1 MITCYTVIGELPDRN
16 SFKSLAVFIFQRVS
30 NEYSRNNHIAITYCL
45 QATPQFDKRRMRLVN
60 RETKRCIRT
69 PCRTFD
75 ISEQAISEVCMR
87 KKLEWAGQSVG
98 RLLVLYECGRS
109 KDGRVLWKCRC
120 ECGNECIVSSSH
132 LKNQRIQSC
141 GCLQRECKTIHGLST
156 KHMRLC
162 NSIRKHFKWISDGR
176 SGYQGWT
183 IDTRYPNNAQG
194 VANFCLDLIELQPKM
209 SELYESDRSLDV
221 DKDNGGK
228 VFCPECIVFRKATE
242 NRGKKP
248 NNLKLL
254 DGTPFVEFCRK
265 LGYKTR
271 GNGRPTREYAM
282 FSKYFVRHNGA
293 GHPELLK
300 KANELVALYSKCLK
314 LLKLRD
320 EVRQLAEQVAF
331 S

>member
-1 MITCYTVIGELPDRN
+1 MRNKREL
-16 SFKSLAVFIFQRVS
+16 
-30 NEYSRNNHIAITYCL
+30 
-45 QATPQFDKRRMRLVN
+45 
-60 RETKRCIRT
+60 
-69 PCRTFD
+69 
-75 ISEQAISEVCMR
+75 
-87 KKLEWAGQSVG
+87 AGQPFG
-98 RLLVLYECGRS
+98 RLLVLDECGRA
-109 KDGRVLWKCRC
+109 KDGCVLWKCRC
-120 ECGNECIVSSSH
+120 ECGNECVVRSSN
-132 LKNQRIQSC
+132 LRNQHAQSC
-141 GCLQRECKTIHGLST
+141 GCLQRDRVRECKTTHGLTT
-156 KHMRLC
+156 KHRRLLK
-162 NSIRKHFKWISDGR
+162 SILQHFKFISDGC

-194 VANFCLDLIELQPKM
+194 VANFCLDLIELQPHM

-242 NRGKKP
+242 NRSKQH

-265 LGYKTR
+265 LGYKTWE
-271 GNGRPTREYAM
+271 NGRRTRTYEKFA
-282 FSKYFVRHNGA
+282 KYFVYHNGG

-320 EVRQLAEQVAF
+320 EVRQLAEQVKA
-331 S
+331 SQM

>member
-1 MITCYTVIGELPDRN
+1 MP
-16 SFKSLAVFIFQRVS
+16 
-30 NEYSRNNHIAITYCL
+30 
-45 QATPQFDKRRMRLVN
+45 
-60 RETKRCIRT
+60 
-69 PCRTFD
+69 
-75 ISEQAISEVCMR
+75 

-109 KDGRVLWKCRC
+109 KNGGVLWKCRC
-120 ECGNECIVSSSH
+120 ECGNECVVSSDA
-132 LKNQRIQSC
+132 LRNKRTQSC
-141 GCLQRECKTIHGLST
+141 GCLHRDRAIECSTIHGLSI
-156 KHMRLC
+156 KHRRLYD
-162 NSIRKHFKWISDGR
+162 SIRLHFKSISEGR

-209 SELYESDRSLDV
+209 SELYESDHSLDV

-242 NRGKKP
+242 NRSKKH

-265 LGYKTR
+265 LGYKTW
-271 GNGRPTREYAM
+271 GNGRKTKTYM
-282 FSKYFVRHNGA
+282 KFTNHFIRHNGA

-320 EVRQLAEQVAF
+320 EVRQLAEQVKA
-331 S
+331 SQIYDT

>member
-1 MITCYTVIGELPDRN
+1 M
-16 SFKSLAVFIFQRVS
+16 S
-30 NEYSRNNHIAITYCL
+30 
-45 QATPQFDKRRMRLVN
+45 
-60 RETKRCIRT
+60 
-69 PCRTFD
+69 
-75 ISEQAISEVCMR
+75 
-87 KKLEWAGQSVG
+87 KKLELAGQPVG
-98 RLLVLYECGRS
+98 RLLVLYECGRA
-109 KDGRVLWKCRC
+109 KGGCVLWKCRC
-120 ECGNECIVSSSH
+120 DCGNECIVRSSQ
-132 LKNQRIQSC
+132 LKNQRAQSC
-141 GCLQRECKTIHGLST
+141 GCLQRDRTRERMTTHGLYT
-156 KHMRLC
+156 NHRRLY
-162 NSIRKHFKWISDGR
+162 NSLLLHFKAISEGC
-176 SGYQGWT
+176 SGYPGWT

-242 NRGKKP
+242 NRSKKP

-254 DGTPFVEFCRK
+254 DGTRFVDFCRK

-271 GNGRPTREYAM
+271 ENGRVNRTYAKFKNY
-282 FSKYFVRHNGA
+282 FSYHNGA

-320 EVRQLAEQVAF
+320 EVRQLAEQVKA
-331 S
+331 SQM

>member
-1 MITCYTVIGELPDRN
+1 MPKKIDLTG
-16 SFKSLAVFIFQRVS
+16 QR
-30 NEYSRNNHIAITYCL
+30 
-45 QATPQFDKRRMRLVN
+45 F
-60 RETKRCIRT
+60 
-69 PCRTFD
+69 
-75 ISEQAISEVCMR
+75 
-87 KKLEWAGQSVG
+87 G

-109 KDGRVLWKCRC
+109 KDGCVLWKCRC
-120 ECGNECIVSSSH
+120 DCGNECVVRSDV
-132 LKNQRIQSC
+132 LRNQRTQSC
-141 GCLQRECKTIHGLST
+141 GCLNRDRVIERNTTHGLTT
-156 KHMRLC
+156 KHRRLLK
-162 NSIRKHFKWISDGR
+162 SIRQHFKYISDGI

-209 SELYESDRSLDV
+209 SELYESDHSLDV

-242 NRGKKP
+242 NRSKRP

-254 DGTPFVEFCRK
+254 DGTRFVDFCHK
-265 LGYKTR
+265 LGYKICE
-271 GNGRPTREYAM
+271 NGRTTRTYNKFWM
-282 FSKYFVRHNGA
+282 YFTRHNGG

-320 EVRQLAEQVAF
+320 EVRQLAEQVKAI
-331 S
+331 SHS

>member
-1 MITCYTVIGELPDRN
+1 M
-16 SFKSLAVFIFQRVS
+16 
-30 NEYSRNNHIAITYCL
+30 
-45 QATPQFDKRRMRLVN
+45 
-60 RETKRCIRT
+60 
-69 PCRTFD
+69 
-75 ISEQAISEVCMR
+75 SEKID
-87 KKLEWAGQSVG
+87 LAGQRFG
-98 RLLVLYECGRS
+98 RLLVLYEFGRA
-109 KDGRVLWKCRC
+109 KNGQVLWKCRC
-120 ECGNECIVSSSH
+120 ECGNECVVRSTN
-132 LKNQRIQSC
+132 LKNQRTQSC
-141 GCLQRECKTIHGLST
+141 GCLRRDGMIERKTIHGLNT
-156 KHMRLC
+156 KHRRLYY
-162 NSIRKHFKWISDGR
+162 SIRNHFKRISD
-176 SGYQGWT
+176 SSSVYQGWT
-183 IDTRYPNNAQG
+183 IDPRYPNNAQG

-242 NRGKKP
+242 NRGKKH

-271 GNGRPTREYAM
+271 ENGRENRTYAK
-282 FSKYFVRHNGA
+282 FSDYFRRHNGG

-320 EVRQLAEQVAF
+320 EVRQLAEQVKA
-331 S
+331 SQM

>member
-1 MITCYTVIGELPDRN
+1 MP
-16 SFKSLAVFIFQRVS
+16 
-30 NEYSRNNHIAITYCL
+30 
-45 QATPQFDKRRMRLVN
+45 
-60 RETKRCIRT
+60 
-69 PCRTFD
+69 
-75 ISEQAISEVCMR
+75 
-87 KKLEWAGQSVG
+87 KKLELAGRTFG

-109 KDGRVLWKCRC
+109 KGGKVLWRCRC
-120 ECGNECIVSSSH
+120 ECGNECIVSSAD
-132 LKNQRIQSC
+132 LKNQHTQSC
-141 GCLQRECKTIHGLST
+141 GCLSRDRARECHTIHGLDT
-156 KHMRLC
+156 KHNRLLK
-162 NSIRKHFKWISDGR
+162 SIRQHFKWISDGR
-176 SGYQGWT
+176 SSYQRWT

-194 VANFCLDLIELQPKM
+194 VANFCRDLIELQPEM

-242 NRGKKP
+242 NRSKKH

-254 DGTPFVEFCRK
+254 DGTPFFEFCHK

-271 GNGRPTREYAM
+271 ENGRPTRTYNN
-282 FSKYFVRHNGA
+282 FKDYFIRHNGE

-320 EVRQLAEQVAF
+320 EVRQLAEQVKAL
-331 S
+331 

>member
-1 MITCYTVIGELPDRN
+1 MP
-16 SFKSLAVFIFQRVS
+16 
-30 NEYSRNNHIAITYCL
+30 
-45 QATPQFDKRRMRLVN
+45 
-60 RETKRCIRT
+60 
-69 PCRTFD
+69 
-75 ISEQAISEVCMR
+75 
-87 KKLEWAGQSVG
+87 KKLELAGQPFG

-109 KDGRVLWKCRC
+109 KDGCVLWKCRC
-120 ECGNECIVSSSH
+120 ECGNECVVRSDN
-132 LKNQRIQSC
+132 LKNQRTQSC
-141 GCLQRECKTIHGLST
+141 GCLRRDIARECKTIHGLST
-156 KHMRLC
+156 KHRRLFV
-162 NSIRKHFKWISDGR
+162 SIRKHFKWISDGI

-194 VANFCLDLIELQPKM
+194 VANFCLDLIELQPEM
-209 SELYESDRSLDV
+209 SELYESDHSLDV

-242 NRGKKP
+242 NRSKQH

-265 LGYKTR
+265 LGYKTWE
-271 GNGRPTREYAM
+271 NGRTTRTYNN
-282 FSKYFVRHNGA
+282 FSKYFVYHNGA

-320 EVRQLAEQVAF
+320 EVRQLVDQVKT
-331 S
+331 SQM

>member
-1 MITCYTVIGELPDRN
+1 MPEKIDLTGQP
-16 SFKSLAVFIFQRVS
+16 FG
-30 NEYSRNNHIAITYCL
+30 
-45 QATPQFDKRRMRLVN
+45 RLVVI
-60 RETKRCIRT
+60 REY
-69 PCRTFD
+69 
-75 ISEQAISEVCMR
+75 
-87 KKLEWAGQSVG
+87 G
-98 RLLVLYECGRS
+98 RDKWG
-109 KDGRVLWKCRC
+109 KVLWLCRC
-120 ECGNECIVSSSH
+120 ECGNECVVSSDA
-132 LKNQRIQSC
+132 LRKQRTQSC
-141 GCLQRECKTIHGLST
+141 GCLSRDRTRERKTTHGLST
-156 KHMRLC
+156 KHKRLY
-162 NSIRKHFKWISDGR
+162 NSILLHFKAISEGC
-176 SGYQGWT
+176 SGYKGWT

-242 NRGKKP
+242 NRSKKP

-254 DGTPFVEFCRK
+254 DGTRFVDFCRK

-271 GNGRPTREYAM
+271 ENGRVNRTYAKFKNY
-282 FSKYFVRHNGA
+282 FSYHNGA

-320 EVRQLAEQVAF
+320 EVRQLAEQVKA
-331 S
+331 SQM

>member
-1 MITCYTVIGELPDRN
+1 MPEKIDLT
-16 SFKSLAVFIFQRVS
+16 
-30 NEYSRNNHIAITYCL
+30 
-45 QATPQFDKRRMRLVN
+45 
-60 RETKRCIRT
+60 
-69 PCRTFD
+69 
-75 ISEQAISEVCMR
+75 
-87 KKLEWAGQSVG
+87 GQPFG
-98 RLLVLYECGRS
+98 RLLVLYECGRA
-109 KDGRVLWKCRC
+109 KNGDVLWKCRC
-120 ECGNECIVSSSH
+120 ECGNECVVSSTN
-132 LKNQRIQSC
+132 LKNQHTQSC
-141 GCLQRECKTIHGLST
+141 GCLKRDRARECKTIHGLTT
-156 KHMRLC
+156 KHRRLYY
-162 NSIRKHFKWISDGR
+162 SVLSHFKFISDGI

-209 SELYESDRSLDV
+209 SELYESDHSLDV

-242 NRGKKP
+242 NRSKKH

-254 DGTPFVEFCRK
+254 DGTPFFEFCHK

-271 GNGRPTREYAM
+271 ENGRVNRTYGK
-282 FSKYFVRHNGA
+282 FVNYFVYHNGA

-320 EVRQLAEQVAF
+320 EVRQLEEQVRA
-331 S
+331 SQIYDT

>member
-1 MITCYTVIGELPDRN
+1 MP
-16 SFKSLAVFIFQRVS
+16 
-30 NEYSRNNHIAITYCL
+30 
-45 QATPQFDKRRMRLVN
+45 
-60 RETKRCIRT
+60 
-69 PCRTFD
+69 
-75 ISEQAISEVCMR
+75 
-87 KKLEWAGQSVG
+87 KKLEFAGQESG

-109 KDGRVLWKCRC
+109 KDGHVLWKCRC
-120 ECGNECIVSSSH
+120 DCGNECVVSSAN
-132 LKNQRIQSC
+132 LKNQSTRSC
-141 GCLQRECKTIHGLST
+141 GCLQRDRTRECKTTHGLNT
-156 KHMRLC
+156 KHRRLC
-162 NSIRKHFKWISDGR
+162 DSIRNHFKWISDGI

-242 NRGKKP
+242 NRSKQH

-265 LGYKTR
+265 LGYKTCE
-271 GNGRPTREYAM
+271 NGRPTRTYAKFKTY
-282 FSKYFVRHNGA
+282 FSRHNGA

-320 EVRQLAEQVAF
+320 EVRQLAEQVKTAQM
-331 S
+331 

>member
-1 MITCYTVIGELPDRN
+1 MGKKIDLTG
-16 SFKSLAVFIFQRVS
+16 QR
-30 NEYSRNNHIAITYCL
+30 
-45 QATPQFDKRRMRLVN
+45 F
-60 RETKRCIRT
+60 
-69 PCRTFD
+69 
-75 ISEQAISEVCMR
+75 
-87 KKLEWAGQSVG
+87 G

-109 KDGRVLWKCRC
+109 KDGHVLWKCRC
-120 ECGNECIVSSSH
+120 DCGNECVVSSDA
-132 LKNQRIQSC
+132 LRKQLTQSC
-141 GCLQRECKTIHGLST
+141 GCLNRDRVRECKTIHGLNT
-156 KHMRLC
+156 KHRRLY
-162 NSIRKHFKWISDGR
+162 NSILKHFKWISDGI

-242 NRGKKP
+242 NRSKQH

-254 DGTPFVEFCRK
+254 DGTRFVDFCHK

-271 GNGRPTREYAM
+271 ESGRKNRTYEKFGA
-282 FSKYFVRHNGA
+282 YFRYHNGA

-320 EVRQLAEQVAF
+320 EVRQLAEQVKAL
-331 S
+331 

>member
-1 MITCYTVIGELPDRN
+1 M
-16 SFKSLAVFIFQRVS
+16 
-30 NEYSRNNHIAITYCL
+30 
-45 QATPQFDKRRMRLVN
+45 
-60 RETKRCIRT
+60 
-69 PCRTFD
+69 
-75 ISEQAISEVCMR
+75 SEKID
-87 KKLEWAGQSVG
+87 LTGQPFG

-109 KDGRVLWKCRC
+109 KDGNVLWKCRC
-120 ECGNECIVSSSH
+120 DCGNECVVSSDA
-132 LKNQRIQSC
+132 LRKQRTQSC
-141 GCLQRECKTIHGLST
+141 GCLRRDRARERNTTHGLTT
-156 KHMRLC
+156 KHRRLFK
-162 NSIRKHFKWISDGR
+162 SIRQHFKFISDGI

-194 VANFCLDLIELQPKM
+194 VANFCLDLIELQPEM

-242 NRGKKP
+242 NRSKKP

-265 LGYKTR
+265 LGYKTFE
-271 GNGRPTREYAM
+271 NGRRTRTYEN
-282 FSKYFVRHNGA
+282 FKNYFNRHNGA

-320 EVRQLAEQVAF
+320 EVRQLAEQVKAL
-331 S
+331 